1 MRIILTLVRM
11 GEGSRRRPGLHAG
24 LILGLLALAPAGL
37 AHAQSAET
45 AQSSQTAPVS
55 PASDSAGV
63 GRYTMVP
70 AEGGF
75 VRLDTQ
81 TGTVSHCRRGDAA
94 AGSVW
99 TCAAIPENVLS
110 SPDPTVALSG
120 KVDALERE
128 VATLRGRL
136 DAVDGE
142 LKAKGIARSS
152 GDPELD
158 RALNF
163 SEELMNRFF
172 GMVREMK
179 READGDKT

>member
-1 MRIILTLVRM
+1 MPIISTPGRT
-11 GEGSRRRPGLHAG
+11 GESQRLRPDWRAG
-24 LILGLLALAPAGL
+24 LIFGLLALAPAGV

-45 AQSSQTAPVS
+45 APSSQATP
-55 PASDSAGV
+55 SDGAGV

-81 TGTVSHCRRGDAA
+81 TGTVSHCRRGDAT

-110 SPDPTVALSG
+110 SPDPAVVLSG
-120 KVDALERE
+120 RVDALERE

-136 DAVDGE
+136 DAVEGG
-142 LKAKGIARSS
+142 LKANGTAQSS

-179 READGDKT
+179 RETDGDRT

>member
-1 MRIILTLVRM
+1 MPIISTPRRT
-11 GEGSRRRPGLHAG
+11 GESQRLRPDWRAG
-24 LILGLLALAPAGL
+24 LILCLLVLAPAGV
-37 AHAQSAET
+37 AHAQSTDT
-45 AQSSQTAPVS
+45 APNSQTAS
-55 PASDSAGV
+55 PAADGAGV

-110 SPDPTVALSG
+110 SPDPAVVLSG
-120 KVDALERE
+120 RVDALERE

-136 DAVDGE
+136 DAVEGGQ
-142 LKAKGIARSS
+142 KAKGTAQSS

-179 READGDKT
+179 RETDGDRT

>member
-1 MRIILTLVRM
+1 MRVLDTL
-11 GEGSRRRPGLHAG
+11 RRAG
-24 LILGLLALAPAGL
+24 LILCWLAFAPATG
-37 AHAQSAET
+37 AAFAET
-45 AQSSQTAPVS
+45 ANQAPATTPSAPGAADTAR
-55 PASDSAGV
+55 A

-75 VRLDTQ
+75 VRLDTE

-94 AGSVW
+94 TGSVW

-110 SPDPTVALSG
+110 RPDPAVALSD
-120 KVDALERE
+120 KVDALARE
-128 VATLRGRL
+128 VAALRTRVDEVDGRL
-136 DAVDGE
+136 KTRA
-142 LKAKGIARSS
+142 AAPPT

-163 SEELMNRFF
+163 SEELMSRFF

-179 READGDKT
+179 READDNKT

>member
-1 MRIILTLVRM
+1 MRIISTPGRA
-11 GEGSRRRPGLHAG
+11 GEGPRPVWCAA
-24 LILGLLALAPAGL
+24 LILGLLASM
-37 AHAQSAET
+37 SA
-45 AQSSQTAPVS
+45 ASASAQTAEAAPNAQT
-55 PASDSAGV
+55 PAASSAADEAGV

-110 SPDPTVALSG
+110 TPDPAVALAG

-136 DAVDGE
+136 DAVEGG
-142 LKAKGIARSS
+142 LKAKGTAQSS

-163 SEELMNRFF
+163 SEELMSRFF

-179 READGDKT
+179 RETDGDRT